1 MKVRLSIEYEVEDEN
16 PEIEKLGAELI
27 RAEADALV
35 ESVKR
40 KLRAP
45 GAGLLRC
52 VEVPA
57 AVLPDAA
64 FRVLGS
70 MLGVFERSDLLK
82 RIVLVDVDLRPPST

>member
-40 KLRAP
+40 KLRAA
-45 GAGLLRC
+45 GA
-52 VEVPA
+52 EVTSFKA
-57 AVLPDAA
+57 NY
-64 FRVLGS
+64 G
-70 MLGVFERSDLLK
+70 
-82 RIVLVDVDLRPPST
+82 

>member
-40 KLRAP
+40 KLRA
-45 GAGLLRC
+45 AG
-52 VEVPA
+52 VEVTSSRPTTGSRSRRGTT
-57 AVLPDAA
+57 AVCGSSRRSPSRPRGPRSRRDARHGGTA
-64 FRVLGS
+64 
-70 MLGVFERSDLLK
+70 
-82 RIVLVDVDLRPPST
+82 

>member
-40 KLRAP
+40 KLRA
-45 GAGLLRC
+45 AGLLDDILEQEIDRG
-52 VEVPA
+52 VADIVDQA
-57 AVLPDAA
+57 LKFADAS
-64 FRVLGS
+64 S
-70 MLGVFERSDLLK
+70 MPREEEALL
-82 RIVLVDVDLRPPST
+82 DVI